1 VSYVPHVSR
10 VLTSKHHFPI
20 LHFTYEKQ
28 NKYITVA
35 EEKFIEDCQY
45 YIETQ
50 TQAAKVLLQAVQG
63 YRQAVEAVLKETR
76 RPRSSGYSLS

>member
-1 VSYVPHVSR
+1 VSH

-20 LHFTYEKQ
+20 LQMLGYVPK
-28 NKYITVA
+28 ITVA

-63 YRQAVEAVLKETR
+63 YRQAVEAVLEKTR
-76 RPRSSGYSLS
+76 RPRTQGTRSAR